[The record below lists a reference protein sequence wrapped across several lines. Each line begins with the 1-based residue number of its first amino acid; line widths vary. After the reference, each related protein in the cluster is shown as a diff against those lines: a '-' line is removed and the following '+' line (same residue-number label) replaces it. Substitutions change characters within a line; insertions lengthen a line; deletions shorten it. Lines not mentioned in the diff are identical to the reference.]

1 MRKVKRFSKIVV
13 LLLMVTA
20 VTTILLTPSPSDDV
34 PGVMHRNH
42 SPVAISLTVGL
53 LQLASITRLNHLP
66 QGISNHQQLP
76 SNFLELVCQHL
87 C

>member
-1 MRKVKRFSKIVV
+1 MVAVKSFSKIVV

-34 PGVMHRNH
+34 PGVMHRSH
-42 SPVAISLTVGL
+42 SPVALSLTIGL
-53 LQLASITRLNHLP
+53 LQLASITKLNHLP
-66 QGISNHQQLP
+66 QEFSNHQLLS

>member
-1 MRKVKRFSKIVV
+1 MVAVRRLSKIVV

-42 SPVAISLTVGL
+42 SSIILALTIGL
-53 LQLASITRLNHLP
+53 LQLASITKSNHLP
-66 QGISNHQQLP
+66 QEISNHQLLP
-76 SNFLELVCQHL
+76 SNFLELLCQHL

>member
-1 MRKVKRFSKIVV
+1 MITVKRFSKIIV

-42 SPVAISLTVGL
+42 SPIAISLTIGL
-53 LQLASITRLNHLP
+53 LQLASITSLNHLP
-66 QGISNHQQLP
+66 QEFSNHQLLP